1 MGQHKSF
8 DRQFV
13 LLGGAVMTNGGALDL
28 SRGEIGFFDT
38 EAPVTKDG
46 VPAISSF
53 KGLSDSRLIEIRY
66 KESDDTTVSRSKS
79 SKSYKS
85 FPFTLEN
92 VKDIRVSAPTITE
105 AQVDEVVVGWNGIDE
120 ETALRFRRGQSK
132 NATVEL
138 SGEAIGLLGYP
149 NATVQV
155 PMFFDAGNRYVDEC
169 EGEVDFCAP
178 IECNK
183 IVQNA
188 IDVFK
193 QFKLRGGVPVTD
205 YVDISPIRSCADV
218 EIEIPYRFYSLT
230 ICDTGDDS
238 ALALIRQQYPSV
250 RVERV
255 NRSGAIST
263 YELLQLA
270 SDPVPVAFEQTL
282 PSIIKGCEDCP
293 AGYDATVGGFVYAIS
308 LEDDGVDQTSLI
320 EALPN
325 AVADSAIK
333 AEGQAHGVGFY
344 TVVLS
349 EKLTS
354 AQISTF
360 VNANDTATVDFVSS
374 VEALC
379 TNDTVTT
386 ATWTAG
392 SVLNL
397 TERDFYID
405 LPDINCNG
413 LSNRLEELQSA
424 YPELDVRL
432 ADSTNSTRT
441 VTLTGTSGTANI
453 SVGGVNYLATFATN
467 LTTTA
472 SNFVSAHAAAIASAT
487 GAVVTSSGSVIKFS
501 DATAGFPAI
510 TVTNVS
516 TDLGGTVGTLTPV
529 LVTGG
534 CQTRYVATVQTNMRD
549 NVVCDPI
556 FLDSYSAETPL
567 PYDNRQWKPVPE
579 STSVSTDCLC
589 GIKLTGKLLQI
600 FPTECVIDDIAFVED
615 SVKIR
620 FAGGWI
626 SEVREGIGAIEDT
639 PFHVEYLNYASKRT
653 HMGYSLIN
661 FEKQSR
667 THFSGDVNNNRSNI
681 EKFIRGVQTNLNYEA
696 QYIDYAILIKRDQFA
711 QSMGQKHESHTTY
724 HIQVEVGRHDKIE
737 NLLNSL
743 AAQAGIKG
751 VKAFGSTTA

>member
-38 EAPVTKDG
+38 EASVTKDG

-53 KGLSDSRLIEIRY
+53 KGLSKSRLIEIRY
-66 KESDDTTVSRSKS
+66 KETDDTIISRSKS

-92 VKDIRVSAPTITE
+92 VKDIRVSAPKITE
-105 AQVDEVVVGWNGIDE
+105 AEVDEVVVGWNGIDAD
-120 ETALRFRRGQSK
+120 TALKFRRGQSK

-149 NATVQV
+149 NATVQI
-155 PMFFDAGNRYVDEC
+155 PMFFDAGSRYVGDC
-169 EGEVDFCAP
+169 EDEVDFCAP
-178 IECNK
+178 LECNK
-183 IVQNA
+183 IVENA

-205 YVDISPIRSCADV
+205 YVEISPIRSCAV
-218 EIEIPYRFYSLT
+218 TVTETPYRFYSLT
-230 ICDTGDDS
+230 LCDTGDDS
-238 ALALIRQQYPSV
+238 ALALVRQQYPSV
-250 RVERV
+250 HIERV
-255 NRSGAIST
+255 NRNGAIST
-263 YELLQLA
+263 YELLQLSSA
-270 SDPVPVAFEQTL
+270 TAPVAFQQTL

-293 AGYDATVGGFVYAIS
+293 AGYDPTIGGFVYAIS

-333 AEGQAHGVGFY
+333 ADGQAHGVGFY

-349 EKLTS
+349 QKLTA
-354 AQISTF
+354 AQITTF
-360 VNANDTATVDFVSS
+360 VNTNDTATVDFVST

-386 ATWTAG
+386 STWTAG
-392 SVLNL
+392 SILNL
-397 TERDFYID
+397 TEKGFYID
-405 LPDINCNG
+405 LPDTNCNG
-413 LSNRLEELQSA
+413 LTNRLAELQTA
-424 YPELDVRL
+424 YPDLVIALE
-432 ADSTNSTRT
+432 
-441 VTLTGTSGTANI
+441 GT
-453 SVGGVNYLATFATN
+453 
-467 LTTTA
+467 
-472 SNFVSAHAAAIASAT
+472 
-487 GAVVTSSGSVIKFS
+487 
-501 DATAGFPAI
+501 
-510 TVTNVS
+510 
-516 TDLGGTVGTLTPV
+516 
-529 LVTGG
+529 TGG
-534 CQTRYVATVQTNMRD
+534 CQTRYKTTVKTNMRD

-556 FLDSYSAETPL
+556 FLDAYSAEAPL
-567 PYDNRQWKPVPE
+567 PYDNRQWKAVEVAPIPDAE
-579 STSVSTDCLC
+579 DCLC
-589 GIKLTGKLLQI
+589 GIKLKGKLLQI

-620 FAGGWI
+620 VAGGWI
-626 SEVREGIGAIEDT
+626 SEVREGIGTIEDT
-639 PFHVEYLNYASKRT
+639 PFNVEYLNYASRRT

-696 QYIDYAILIKRDQFA
+696 QYIDYAILVKRDQFA
-711 QSMGQKHESHTTY
+711 QGMGQKHESHTTY
-724 HIQVEVGRHDKIE
+724 HIQVEVGRHDKLE
-737 NLLNSL
+737 KLLNSL

-751 VKAFGSTTA
+751 VQAFGSSVEPAEG